1 MNDHGIWHA
10 FVHFSRNR
18 PVLFAG
24 YLVLGGFLAVLL
36 CGAAIGVFRVWRK
49 RTTAVMV
56 TLGAVAYFLV
66 MSGGPVATS
75 RFRHPVMPM
84 ICVFMGVGLGSWRP
98 LSAHTPPEIA
108 H

>member
-1 MNDHGIWHA
+1 MREDVQQQSTGSDA
-10 FVHFSRNR
+10 AQRM
-18 PVLFAG
+18 
-24 YLVLGGFLAVLL
+24 LGGFLAVLL

-49 RTTAVMV
+49 PTPAVMV
-56 TLGAVAYFLV
+56 LLGAVAYFLV
-66 MSGGPVATS
+66 MSGCPTATS

-108 H
+108 Y